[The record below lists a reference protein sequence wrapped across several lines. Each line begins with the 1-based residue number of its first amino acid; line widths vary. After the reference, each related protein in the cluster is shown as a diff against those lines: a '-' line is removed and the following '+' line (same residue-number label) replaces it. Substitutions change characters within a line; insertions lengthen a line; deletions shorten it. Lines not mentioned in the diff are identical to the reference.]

1 MSIEAAR
8 HGALNLAQGM
18 PDFSPSVHLKKAAC
32 EAILAGVN
40 QYAITWGDKLLR
52 EAIASKYQWHQGLTV
67 DPETQ
72 TPVVVLRALED
83 TTWFLPI
90 FIGGT
95 EATAIA
101 AHLAGVDLPRP
112 ITHDLFARVLDSAG
126 VGVDAMFVTAIHD
139 GTFLAEL
146 MMRLPG
152 GETPSFD
159 ARPSDAIAIALR
171 MVAPMYV
178 ARSVMNEAG
187 GFAPEAIEPG
197 ADGDEGDKRPQ
208 RRKPGRGQ
216 PQALPNADVNLEDL
230 DPRVFGKYKM

>member
-1 MSIEAAR
+1 MSGDDQGEKPGFKADPAAWVVVDV
-8 HGALNLAQGM
+8 G
-18 PDFSPSVHLKKAAC
+18 
-32 EAILAGVN
+32 GV
-40 QYAITWGDKLLR
+40 
-52 EAIASKYQWHQGLTV
+52 TV

-83 TTWFLPI
+83 GTWFLPI

-112 ITHDLFARVLDSAG
+112 ITHDLFSRVLDSAG
-126 VGVDAMFVTAIHD
+126 IGIDAMFVTAIHD

-146 MMRLPG
+146 MIRLPA

-171 MVAPMYV
+171 MGAPMYV
-178 ARSVMNEAG
+178 ARSVMNEAA
-187 GFAPEAIEPG
+187 GFAPEEDDAGPD
-197 ADGDEGDKRPQ
+197 ATLDGNVERPV
-208 RRKPGRGQ
+208 RRKSVRGQ
-216 PQALPNADVNLEDL
+216 PQALLSADVNLEDL